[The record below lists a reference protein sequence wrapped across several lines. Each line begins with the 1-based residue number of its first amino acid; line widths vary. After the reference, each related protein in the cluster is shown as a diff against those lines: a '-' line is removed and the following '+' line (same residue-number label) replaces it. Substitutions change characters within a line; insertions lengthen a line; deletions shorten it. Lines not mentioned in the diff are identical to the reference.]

1 MKCDSSLFH
10 LAPTII
16 LCKPEALHKSFSSK
30 AMTKSTAN
38 RGGYGDVGVQTGWKK
53 IINEVETG
61 QEYRDIS

>member
-1 MKCDSSLFH
+1 
-10 LAPTII
+10 
-16 LCKPEALHKSFSSK
+16 
-30 AMTKSTAN
+30 MTKSTAN